1 MLLGFRSSGYNLKF
15 LATSTVLQVMLGE
28 ASGFSSGG
36 PGKGMHSVLNKV
48 LGSTGFIAE
57 AKAVNLAYKNVGLFG
72 IEATSINNYY
82 AEHTLEIMTRTIME
96 LYENISESDLVRA
109 KNLTK
114 VNVAMSQERSRINM
128 EENLRNILHYDELK
142 TNDYIAMIDTV
153 DKSSIKNFVEMLL
166 SSTPTLCVSGNAS
179 SVPTY
184 DKVSNFFDQ
193 YKTNNKLSFNPEM
206 LN

>member
-1 MLLGFRSSGYNLKF
+1 
-15 LATSTVLQVMLGE
+15 
-28 ASGFSSGG
+28 
-36 PGKGMHSVLNKV
+36 
-48 LGSTGFIAE
+48 
-57 AKAVNLAYKNVGLFG
+57 
-72 IEATSINNYY
+72 
-82 AEHTLEIMTRTIME
+82 
-96 LYENISESDLVRA
+96 
-109 KNLTK
+109 
-114 VNVAMSQERSRINM
+114 M

-166 SSTPTLCVSGNAS
+166 SSTPTLCVNGNAS
-179 SVPTY
+179 SVPSY